1 MMFGKDSHKPDGSGP
16 IIKKVRS
23 EGKADLI
30 SLLNSIRRND
40 KVIDHIDDETDLV
53 KSGLA
58 DSLSV
63 VRIILF
69 LEQKYD
75 VDLSES
81 GVDPAALRTVGGIL
95 ELIDWDE

>member
-1 MMFGKDSHKPDGSGP
+1 MFCRESELPDGSGP
-16 IIKKVRS
+16 MNKKVRS
-23 EGKADLI
+23 EGRAALV
-30 SLLNSIRRND
+30 SFLNSIRRND
-40 KVIDHIDDETDLV
+40 KKIDQIDDETDLV
-53 KSGLA
+53 KSGMA

-81 GVDPAALRTVGGIL
+81 GVDPAALSTIGGIL
-95 ELIDWDE
+95 ELIEWDA

>member
-1 MMFGKDSHKPDGSGP
+1 MFGKESHKPDGSGP

-23 EGKADLI
+23 EGRAALVSFLK
-30 SLLNSIRRND
+30 SIRRND
-40 KVIDHIDDETDLV
+40 KIIDQIDDDTDLV
-53 KSGLA
+53 RSGLA

-81 GVDPAALRTVGGIL
+81 GVDPAALSTIGGIL